1 MEECKKINNT
11 FEEDLK
17 KLDNDNK
24 EIEIEKEKNLQKIM
38 INNIEQKNKYEEQ
51 KENIE
56 NEHIID
62 MKNKEIE
69 LNKKIQDSKTK
80 SKIDKDN
87 HNLSIDKEQKKT
99 EIEEEKLNQ
108 DLLFN
113 ENQIENDKKV
123 ALLNID
129 INKEEQLMMQE
140 IESNKDDMLLQMLTA
155 QMMGN
160 ACNQAHQN

>member
-1 MEECKKINNT
+1 MIKI
-11 FEEDLK
+11 
-17 KLDNDNK
+17 
-24 EIEIEKEKNLQKIM
+24 
-38 INNIEQKNKYEEQ
+38 
-51 KENIE
+51 
-56 NEHIID
+56 II
-62 MKNKEIE
+62 IYR
-69 LNKKIQDSKTK
+69 LIK
-80 SKIDKDN
+80 SK
-87 HNLSIDKEQKKT
+87 KKT

-160 ACNQAHQN
+160 AYNQAHQN

>member
-1 MEECKKINNT
+1 MNRKYTKICEE
-11 FEEDLK
+11 
-17 KLDNDNK
+17 
-24 EIEIEKEKNLQKIM
+24 
-38 INNIEQKNKYEEQ
+38 Y
-51 KENIE
+51 
-56 NEHIID
+56 IID
-62 MKNKEIE
+62 IKNKEIE